1 MQDTPIPTVSKV
13 QWGTR
18 QPTGQVSVTLCAG
31 TASLTG
37 SAQESLCWGLEKGPG
52 GLREREEG
60 MPRLMLLKRGGQH
73 WPCSLSLANTGKDS
87 GRERKGDPWG
97 RTACA
102 IQDALFSL
110 GCANLGCW
118 NLQVFQ
124 VLAAECS
131 M

>member
-52 GLREREEG
+52 GLQE
-60 MPRLMLLKRGGQH
+60 
-73 WPCSLSLANTGKDS
+73 
-87 GRERKGDPWG
+87 RERKE
-97 RTACA
+97 C
-102 IQDALFSL
+102 QD
-110 GCANLGCW
+110 
-118 NLQVFQ
+118 
-124 VLAAECS
+124 
-131 M
+131 